1 MLRCQRLA
9 AVVRLLGVTGVLS
22 ICVGAQDLTSVP
34 MLAPGV
40 SAMRPGTFGDQGSLT
55 AAVSRASTEAVS
67 SGATLPDPAPVP
79 HGPRRITLEQVKQS
93 ANRAINPLHRLD
105 TLSVEAAR
113 QHRLGVQADY
123 FPKFSATFW
132 NLHFTNFLGQ
142 IVAVR
147 RPVLGIMQEVPIQIV
162 NQDHTAA
169 LLSFVQPITPI
180 LQVHQA
186 VKIARADERIAMAKA
201 GAAAARNARNAEV
214 EETYFQLLIAQR
226 QLTTAEW
233 RNRGSESRPLYATAS
248 VGQVHSPEPQADLVD
263 ARKGVESAIAR
274 VNELTASLDRMMG
287 WPEETELDLEVPDP
301 LVENIS
307 FQDVADK
314 PVAGNLGVV
323 EAEQTVV
330 KARAA
335 AVLSKV
341 AYVPTV
347 AAVGGYAFQN
357 AFPAVLS
364 NFGYGGVMASYTL
377 FDFGKREHA
386 VKEARA
392 QLEMAEIGLQ
402 VAKAKSSAD
411 LKKSYYELER
421 SRQLSNVAQRMGSS
435 ATLLMNASA
444 STENLQVRAA
454 RAEMEMEM
462 LRADLAHR
470 QAYARLKALM
480 GETF

>member
-1 MLRCQRLA
+1 M
-9 AVVRLLGVTGVLS
+9 
-22 ICVGAQDLTSVP
+22 
-34 MLAPGV
+34 
-40 SAMRPGTFGDQGSLT
+40 
-55 AAVSRASTEAVS
+55 
-67 SGATLPDPAPVP
+67 
-79 HGPRRITLEQVKQS
+79 
-93 ANRAINPLHRLD
+93 
-105 TLSVEAAR
+105 LSVEAAR

-132 NLHFTNFLGQ
+132 NLHFTDFLGQ

-147 RPVLGIMQEVPIQIV
+147 RPFIGVTQQVPIQIV
-162 NQDHTAA
+162 NQDQTVAF
-169 LLSFVQPITPI
+169 LTVVQPITPI

-201 GAAAARNARNAEV
+201 AAVTARNASNAEV

-226 QLTTAEW
+226 QLTSAEW
-233 RNRGSESRPLYATAS
+233 KLSRGESRRLYAGAS
-248 VGQVHSPEPQADLVD
+248 VGLVRASGPQAESVE
-263 ARKGVESAIAR
+263 ARKPVESAATR
-274 VNELTASLDRMMG
+274 VKELAASLNRIMG
-287 WPEETELDLEVPDP
+287 WPEETELDLEMPDA

-307 FQDVADK
+307 LQDVSDK
-314 PVAGNLGVV
+314 PVAANPEVV

-335 AVLSKV
+335 EKLSKL

-347 AAVGGYAFQN
+347 AAVSGYAFQN

-386 VKEARA
+386 IKEAHA

-402 VAKAKSSAD
+402 AAKAKSAAD

-435 ATLLMNASA
+435 AALVMNASA
-444 STENLQVRAA
+444 SSENLEVKAA
-454 RAEMEMEM
+454 RADMELEM
-462 LRADLAHR
+462 LQADLAHR
-470 QAYARLKALM
+470 QTYARLKALM
-480 GETF
+480 GEMR

>member
-1 MLRCQRLA
+1 
-9 AVVRLLGVTGVLS
+9 
-22 ICVGAQDLTSVP
+22 
-34 MLAPGV
+34 
-40 SAMRPGTFGDQGSLT
+40 
-55 AAVSRASTEAVS
+55 
-67 SGATLPDPAPVP
+67 
-79 HGPRRITLEQVKQS
+79 
-93 ANRAINPLHRLD
+93 
-105 TLSVEAAR
+105 
-113 QHRLGVQADY
+113 
-123 FPKFSATFW
+123 
-132 NLHFTNFLGQ
+132 
-142 IVAVR
+142 
-147 RPVLGIMQEVPIQIV
+147 
-162 NQDHTAA
+162 
-169 LLSFVQPITPI
+169 
-180 LQVHQA
+180 
-186 VKIARADERIAMAKA
+186 
-201 GAAAARNARNAEV
+201 
-214 EETYFQLLIAQR
+214 
-226 QLTTAEW
+226 
-233 RNRGSESRPLYATAS
+233 
-248 VGQVHSPEPQADLVD
+248 
-263 ARKGVESAIAR
+263 
-274 VNELTASLDRMMG
+274 MG

-314 PVAGNLGVV
+314 PVAGNPDVV

-335 AVLSKV
+335 ATFSKL

-357 AFPAVLS
+357 ILPAVLS

-402 VAKAKSSAD
+402 AAKAKSSGE
-411 LKKSYYELER
+411 LKKSHYELER
-421 SRQLSNVAQRMGSS
+421 SQQLSNVAQRMGSS

-470 QAYARLKALM
+470 QAFARLKALM